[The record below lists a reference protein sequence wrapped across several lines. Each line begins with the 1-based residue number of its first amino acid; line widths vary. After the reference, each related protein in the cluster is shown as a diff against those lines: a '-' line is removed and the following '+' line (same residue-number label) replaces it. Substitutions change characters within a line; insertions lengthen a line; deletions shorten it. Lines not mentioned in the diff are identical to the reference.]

1 MKNIF
6 YYTINYLLMDDNL
19 VKLSKQLSFYL
30 RHGLEKHKIPH
41 DTDGF
46 VELDF
51 LLKFK
56 KFSQFN
62 VDMVKKVVANNN
74 KKRFDLKTVD
84 DILYI
89 RANQG
94 HSSGKLNDDKML
106 QLLTKPIEGCYH
118 GTYLKHLES
127 IKKSGLSRMKRK
139 HIHIAESK
147 ESISGQRN
155 DCNLLIYVNMRLAM
169 NDGIKF
175 YKSSNGVILTPGND
189 DGYLIPKY
197 LIF

>member
-1 MKNIF
+1 MEE
-6 YYTINYLLMDDNL
+6 DL

-30 RHGLEKHKIPH
+30 RHGLEKYKIPH

-62 VDMVKKVVANNN
+62 VDMVKKVVTDNS
-74 KKRFDLKTVD
+74 KKRFDLKTID
-84 DILYI
+84 EILYI

-106 QLLTKPIEGCYH
+106 QLLTKPIDGCFH
-118 GTYLKHLES
+118 GTYKKHLDS
-127 IKKSGLSRMKRK
+127 IKKNGLSTMKRK
-139 HIHIAESK
+139 HIHIAESNDA
-147 ESISGQRN
+147 ISGQRQN
-155 DCNLLIYVNMRLAM
+155 CNLYIYINMKLAID
-169 NDGIKF
+169 DGIKF
-175 YKSSNGVILTPGND
+175 YRSSNGVILTPGNN